1 MNKRC
6 NQNINNVNKYTGLNI
21 NNCPLAHSSICTQLL
36 SILLILFSTQQHTAS
51 QFLFIMPFLAHSST
65 QQRAYSN
72 YFLPFLHTAAHSSGL
87 SDDWRLH
94 KFTPNIYLQP
104 GGLKSSRL

>member
-1 MNKRC
+1 
-6 NQNINNVNKYTGLNI
+6 
-21 NNCPLAHSSICTQLL
+21 
-36 SILLILFSTQQHTAS
+36 
-51 QFLFIMPFLAHSST
+51 MPFLAHSST

-94 KFTPNIYLQP
+94 KLTPNIYLQP
-104 GGLKSSRL
+104 GGLKSSRLHNDLAAKKLTPEIPFPGRPN